1 MKKSTIELKST
12 DFTKV
17 IELERTIM
25 PDEEKRVDHIF
36 VRRKKICKL
45 HPEKFATEEY
55 ARFDNQW
62 PEEIKKEINEE
73 LKEEQEI
80 KINSYK

>member
-1 MKKSTIELKST
+1 MKKPTIELKLT

-17 IELERTIM
+17 IELERTVT

-36 VRRKKICKL
+36 IRRKKICKL
-45 HPEKFATEEY
+45 HPEGFSTEEY
-55 ARFDNQW
+55 ARFDIEW
-62 PEEIKKEINEE
+62 PEEINEE

-80 KINSYK
+80 KVNS